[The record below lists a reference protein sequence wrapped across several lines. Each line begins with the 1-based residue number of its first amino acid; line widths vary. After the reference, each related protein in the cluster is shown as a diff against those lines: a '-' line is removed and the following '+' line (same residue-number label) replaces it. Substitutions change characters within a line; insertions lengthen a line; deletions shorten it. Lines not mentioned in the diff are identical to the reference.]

1 VDANFVVNDK
11 VLFMGRLNRIG
22 NCRVANMNVN
32 QRVKQEAIQIL
43 KGIDLL
49 RFEAIEETLEVPPQ
63 PTFGDLA
70 SNVCLSLSKK
80 LKRPPQKIAEEIVSK
95 IKIPKDS
102 LFTQVEARSGYVNF
116 HFNHQK
122 LAAFTLK
129 TISELGDSYGSSEAG
144 KGKKV
149 IVEFPSV
156 NPGKPWHIGHAR
168 NAILGDSVQR
178 ILRFNGFDAEAQ
190 DYIDDLG
197 LQVAQALWG
206 VLNLPKGEL
215 PKREGLLEK
224 EDQWQGR
231 VYVTVANMFEERAEV
246 QAQVRETMRK
256 MEFGDPAI
264 KGIHKQIVDE
274 CLRAQYETAFRLGI
288 YHDLKVHESDI
299 IGSGLYKKAYEI
311 IMKSDKIAR
320 ETSGP
325 NAGCLVA
332 KLEEFPE
339 FRGMAAPDKILV
351 RSDGT
356 ATYTGKDVVFQMW
369 KFGLIDDPMKYKI
382 WMAQPNGRELWT
394 TAEDGET
401 SERFA
406 HVNMVINVIGSEQ
419 TYPQKV
425 LRYILKLMGYEEQF
439 KNSFHLAHEHVWLK
453 EGEKVKRFSGRA
465 GTWIGFSADEVLDEA
480 VRRAYGEVDKRHPS
494 LAKREKVEIAEKIG
508 VAAFR
513 YSMLNTGW
521 DKVVVFDYD
530 KALSFE
536 GETGPYLQY
545 AHTRICGILRKAGK
559 WKPNFEVPDLTEHE
573 KVLIKILMEF
583 PDMVE
588 QAAKDLRPLYL
599 CDYAHRLA
607 TALDQFYEACPVL
620 RAETEGLRNFRLTL
634 VNATKTTLKNALN
647 LIGIEAPEKM

>member
-1 VDANFVVNDK
+1 
-11 VLFMGRLNRIG
+11 
-22 NCRVANMNVN
+22 MNIN
-32 QRVKQEAIQIL
+32 QKVKQEAIQIL
-43 KGIDLL
+43 KAIDLL
-49 RFEAIEETLEVPPQ
+49 RPEAIEETLEVPPQ

-70 SNVCLSLSKK
+70 CNVCFSLSKK
-80 LKRPPQKIAEEIVSK
+80 LKRPPQEIAEEIVSK
-95 IKIPKDS
+95 IKIPRDS

-122 LAAFTLK
+122 LAAFTLR
-129 TISELGDSYGSSEAG
+129 TIHELGDSYGSSEAG

-168 NAILGDSVQR
+168 NAILGDSIQR
-178 ILRFNGFDAEAQ
+178 ILRFNGFSVEAQ

-197 LQVAQALWG
+197 LQVAQVLWG
-206 VLNLPKGEL
+206 ILNLPKGEL
-215 PKREGLLEK
+215 PKKEGLLKK

-231 VYVTVANMFEERAEV
+231 LYTLVANMFEEKAEV
-246 QAQVRETMRK
+246 EAQVREMMRK
-256 MEFGDPAI
+256 MEFGDPKI
-264 KGIHKQIVDE
+264 KEVGQQIVDE
-274 CLRAQYETAFRLGI
+274 CLRAQYQTAFRLGI

-299 IGSGLYKKAYEI
+299 IGSGLYKRAYEVI
-311 IMKSDKIAR
+311 TKSDKIIR
-320 ETSGP
+320 ENSGP

-339 FRGMAAPDKILV
+339 FRGMEAPDKILV

-369 KFGLIDDPMKYKI
+369 KFGLIEDPMKYKI
-382 WMAQPNGRELWT
+382 WMIQPNGQEVWT
-394 TAEDGET
+394 TAEDGEI
-401 SERFA
+401 SKRFA

-425 LRYILKLMGYEEQF
+425 LRYILKLMSYEEQF
-439 KNSFHLAHEHVWLK
+439 KNSLHLAHEHVWLK
-453 EGEKVKRFSGRA
+453 EGEKVKRFSGRM

-480 VRRAYGEVDKRHPS
+480 VRRAYVEVDKRHPNMS
-494 LAKREKVEIAEKIG
+494 KKEKMQIAEKIG
-508 VAAFR
+508 AAALR
-513 YSMLNTGW
+513 YSTLNTDW
-521 DKVVVFDYD
+521 NKVVVFDYD

-545 AHTRICGILRKAGK
+545 AHTRICGIFRKAEK
-559 WKPNFEVPDLTEHE
+559 WKPNFEAPDLNEHE
-573 KVLIKILMEF
+573 KTLIKILMEF
-583 PDMVE
+583 PDVVE
-588 QAAKDLRPLYL
+588 QAAKDLRPLYI

-620 RAETEGLRNFRLTL
+620 RAATEGLKNFRLTL
-634 VNATKTTLKNALN
+634 VNATKITLKNALN
-647 LIGIEAPEKM
+647 LIGIEAPERM

>member
-1 VDANFVVNDK
+1 
-11 VLFMGRLNRIG
+11 
-22 NCRVANMNVN
+22 MNLN
-32 QRVKQEAIQIL
+32 QRVKQEVIHIL
-43 KGIDLL
+43 KSIDLL
-49 RFEAIEETLEVPPQ
+49 RLEALEETLEVPPQ
-63 PTFGDLA
+63 PAFGDLA
-70 SNVCLSLSKK
+70 SNVCFSLSKK
-80 LKRPPQKIAEEIVSK
+80 LKRPPQEIAEEVVSK
-95 IKIPKDS
+95 IRVTEDS
-102 LFTQVEARSGYVNF
+102 LFARVEARSGYVNF

-122 LAAFTLK
+122 LAEFTLK
-129 TISELGDSYGSSEAG
+129 TISELGDSYGGSESG
-144 KGKKV
+144 KGRKV

-178 ILRFNGFDAEAQ
+178 ILRFTGFDVEAQ
-190 DYIDDLG
+190 DKIDDLG

-206 VLNLPKGEL
+206 VLNLPKGEM
-215 PKREGLLEK
+215 PKREGLLKK

-231 VYVTVANMFEERAEV
+231 VYVIVANMFEERAEV
-246 QAQVRETMRK
+246 EAQVRELVRK
-256 MEFGDPAI
+256 MEFGDPTI
-264 KGIHKQIVDE
+264 EQIHTQTVDK
-274 CLRAQYETAFRLGI
+274 CLRAQYQTAFRLGI

-299 IGSGLYKKAYEI
+299 IRSGLYKKAYEI
-311 IMKSDKIAR
+311 ITKSEKITR

-339 FRGMAAPDKILV
+339 FSGMVAPDKILV

-369 KFGLIDDPMKYKI
+369 KFGLIEDPMKYRV

-394 TAEDGET
+394 TAEEGKP

-406 HVNMVINVIGSEQ
+406 HAHMVVNVIGSEQ

-425 LRYILKLMGYEEQF
+425 LFYILKLMGYEEQF
-439 KNSFHLAHEHVWLK
+439 KKSFHLAHEHVWLK
-453 EGEKVKRFSGRA
+453 EGEKVKRFSGRE

-480 VRRAYGEVDKRHPS
+480 VRRAYEEVDKRHPD
-494 LAKREKVEIAEKIG
+494 LTEKYKMEIAEKIG

-513 YSMLNTGW
+513 YSILNTGW

-559 WKPNFEVPDLTEHE
+559 WRPTFEVPDLTEHE
-573 KVLIKILMEF
+573 KTLIKVLMEF
-583 PDMVE
+583 PDVVE
-588 QAAKDLRPLYL
+588 QAAKDLRPLYI

-620 RAETEGLRNFRLTL
+620 RAETEELRNFRLTL
-634 VNATKTTLKNALN
+634 INATKITLKNALN
-647 LIGIEAPEKM
+647 LIGIEALAQM